1 MTDKEV
7 EEARYYTRTDRSRN
21 HQIVILMSDGS
32 ELRFTERRMIGEVR
46 GYRLSDDTMAQVE
59 NAAYNRAIRFSDKGE
74 DWPLVQRLLCEL
86 QHALS
91 IVRHSPSA

>member
-1 MTDKEV
+1 MANKGV
-7 EEARYYTRTDRSRN
+7 EGARYYTRTDRSRN
-21 HQIVILMSDGS
+21 HQIVILMEGGS

-46 GYRLSDDTMAQVE
+46 GYQLSDDTMSQVE
-59 NAAYNRAIRFSDKGE
+59 DAAYNRAMRFSDKGE